1 MGDIAEIQGHARL
14 IGSIEARI
22 AIEAQ
27 NYFAQAS
34 AICIKCRMSVTQKDH
49 GSSGIPPSGRP
60 RFASTLGWPVATA
73 LVALLVA
80 APILAVLWSLTQT
93 SGDAWVHLGSTV
105 LPGYVGNTLL
115 LMVLVGIMTIL
126 LGVGSAWLIV
136 SFEFPGQRILSW
148 ALVLPLAMPG
158 YIIAYVYT
166 DLLEFAGPVQ
176 TLLRDITGWQ
186 AGDYAFPPIRSLGGA
201 ALMLSL
207 VLYPYVYLLTRT
219 SFQRQSVALVEATR
233 VLGVS
238 PTQAFLRVALPCA
251 RPAIAGGVALALM
264 ETIADYGVAD
274 YFGVSTLTAGIFRTW
289 LGMGEPVAAAQIAAV
304 LFLFA
309 GALVVLERLNRQG
322 TVANPLGRDVAAARI
337 VLPPLKSIAA
347 LLACALPVTFG
358 FLLPAFVLI
367 RYAINVGDPLLSSQF
382 LAFAGNS
389 LTVAAAAAL
398 IATGIAL
405 FLAYT
410 ERRDASMQNQLL
422 IRLATLGYALPGAM
436 IAIGILA
443 LAGTLDTKLAIF
455 MRDTLGMEPRLL
467 LTGTIAGLL
476 FAYVARFLTAAFNST
491 QAGLEKIHGTLDDA
505 ARMLGAGPGR
515 VLTAIHLPLLRG
527 PLLAGFLLV
536 FIDVMKELPATLL
549 LRPFNF
555 ETLATRTYRLASDER
570 LAEASTAALL
580 IVALGL
586 IPTIMLSVSI
596 ARSTFRR

>member
-1 MGDIAEIQGHARL
+1 LRL
-14 IGSIEARI
+14 FVSRI

-27 NYFAQAS
+27 NYFAPAS

-49 GSSGIPPSGRP
+49 LRRVLPQEKPSWDI
-60 RFASTLGWPVATA
+60 ASIAWPLATA
-73 LVALLVA
+73 LVALVVA
-80 APILAVLWSLTQT
+80 APILAVLWSLTQA
-93 SGDAWVHLGSTV
+93 SGDAWAHLGATV

-115 LMVLVGIMTIL
+115 LMALVGVMTIL

-176 TLLRDITGWQ
+176 TLLRDLTGWQ
-186 AGDYAFPPIRSLGGA
+186 AGDYVFPPIRSLWGA
-201 ALMLSL
+201 SLMLSL

-238 PTQAFLRVALPCA
+238 PAQAFLRVALPCA

-309 GALVVLERLNRQG
+309 GALVLLERLNRQG

-337 VLPPLKSIAA
+337 SLTPLKSAGAI
-347 LLACALPVTFG
+347 LACALPVTFG
-358 FLLPAFVLI
+358 FVIPAIVLV
-367 RYAINVGDPLLSSQF
+367 RYAFTVGDPLLGTRFIS
-382 LAFAGNS
+382 FAANS
-389 LTVAAAAAL
+389 LSVAAGAAL
-398 IATGIAL
+398 IGTGIAL
-405 FLAYT
+405 FLAYA
-410 ERRDASMQNQLL
+410 ERRDPTNTNRLL
-422 IRLATLGYALPGAM
+422 VRLATLGYALPGAM
-436 IAIGILA
+436 IAVGILA
-443 LAGTLDTKLAIF
+443 IAGALDTRIAIF
-455 MRDTLGMEPRLL
+455 MRDVLGMEPKLL
-467 LTGTIAGLL
+467 LTGTVAGLL
-476 FAYVARFLTAAFNST
+476 FAYVTRFLTAAFNST

-515 VLTAIHLPLLRG
+515 VLRAVHLPLLRG

-570 LAEASTAALL
+570 LAEASTSALL

>member
-1 MGDIAEIQGHARL
+1 MASAL
-14 IGSIEARI
+14 VKI

-34 AICIKCRMSVTQKDH
+34 AICIKCGMSVTQKDH
-49 GSSGIPPSGRP
+49 GLSGMPAAARPSFGQV
-60 RFASTLGWPVATA
+60 LGWPVATA

-93 SGDAWVHLGSTV
+93 SGDAWAHLSSTV

-115 LMVLVGIMTIL
+115 LMLLVAVMTML

-136 SFEFPGQRILSW
+136 SFEFPGQRVLSW

-176 TLLRDITGWQ
+176 SALRNLTGWS
-186 AGDYAFPPIRSLGGA
+186 AGEYFFPPIRSLGGA

-219 SFQRQSVALVEATR
+219 AFQRQSVALVEATR

-238 PTQAFLRVALPCA
+238 PVQAFLRVALPCA

-289 LGMGEPVAAAQIAAV
+289 LGMGESVAAAQIAAV

-309 GALVVLERLNRQG
+309 GALVLLERLNRQG

-337 VLPPLKSIAA
+337 VLPPLKAFMA
-347 LLACALPVTFG
+347 FLACVLPVTLG
-358 FLLPAFVLI
+358 FLVPAFVLV
-367 RYAINVGDPLLSSQF
+367 RYAVNVGDPLLGSQF

-389 LTVAAAAAL
+389 LTVATAAAL
-398 IATGIAL
+398 MATGIAL
-405 FLAYT
+405 FLAYA
-410 ERRDASMQNQLL
+410 ERRDASTANQLL

-443 LAGTLDTKLAIF
+443 LASTLDTNLAIF
-455 MRDTLGMEPRLL
+455 MRDVLDMEPRLL

-505 ARMLGAGPGR
+505 ARMLGAGSGR
-515 VLTAIHLPLLRG
+515 VLTAVHLPLLRG